1 MALLLLYS
9 DPQSHLEAARQT
21 TTMGGVTEFMLRLLE
36 IEHKMFASTEDIL
49 ASLEIQYL
57 NQNC

>member
-1 MALLLLYS
+1 MARNCNKMCMALLLLYS

-36 IEHKMFASTEDIL
+36 IEHKMFFQLRIS
-49 ASLEIQYL
+49 
-57 NQNC
+57 